1 MPTIRDLTAAIR
13 QRPGIEAVVVLGR
26 DGLLIDSQSA
36 TGGFDAE
43 GLAAR
48 VPGIVAAADDI
59 GTATDKGE
67 MRIALVEHEH
77 GYAVVS
83 SVGDDAL
90 LCVLTTPAAD
100 LGSLL
105 YDVRRHRDSI
115 ARLFQG

>member
-1 MPTIRDLTAAIR
+1 MPTIRDLTVAIR

-26 DGLLIDSQSA
+26 DGLLIDSQS
-36 TGGFDAE
+36 TIDLDAE

-48 VPGIVAAADDI
+48 VPGIVASADEI
-59 GTATDKGE
+59 GATTGHGS
-67 MRIALVEHEH
+67 MRIALIEQEN

-83 SVGDDAL
+83 SVGDDAV

-105 YDVRRHRDSI
+105 YDVRRHRESI
-115 ARLFQG
+115 ARLF

>member
-1 MPTIRDLTAAIR
+1 MATIRDLMVVIR

-26 DGLLIDSQSA
+26 DGLLIDSQGPLQLDS
-36 TGGFDAE
+36 E

-48 VPGIVAAADDI
+48 IPGIVSAADEI
-59 GTATDKGE
+59 GATTGRGA
-67 MRIALVEHEH
+67 MRIAVIEQED

-90 LCVLTTPAAD
+90 LCVLTSRSAD

-105 YDVRRHRDSI
+105 YDVRRHRESI
-115 ARLFQG
+115 ARLF